1 MKKLLLS
8 SIVLFLFS
16 ASIVLFQISCK
27 KIAYADTPMPQVDG
41 LKQLGKIL
49 YKGSN
54 GREIYLAA
62 YDGSN
67 KQKIGF
73 AFPSPT
79 NSNDVVENAHMSPDG
94 KTIFVELYSGSL
106 NKVRL
111 YSCSIDGNNLKLVLD
126 HIDFS
131 QSSGFCGAY

>member
-27 KIAYADTPMPQVDG
+27 KVAQATESPSTQAQQV
-41 LKQLGKIL
+41 GKIL
-49 YKGSN
+49 FKGINSK
-54 GREIYLAA
+54 EIYLAN

-67 KQKIGF
+67 KQRVSF
-73 AFPSPT
+73 SFPSPMHT
-79 NSNDVVENAHMSPDG
+79 DDSIDGASMSPDG
-94 KTIFVELYSGSL
+94 KIIFVELYSGSL

-111 YSCSIDGNNLKLVLD
+111 YSCSIDGNNLKLVLN
-126 HIDFS
+126 HSDFS